1 MSVISFRRR
10 PKHQPKH
17 ALFAEP
23 EQSLPEMLA
32 ELAPDLEPL
41 PRGEAVIPEG
51 ATPAEDFP
59 AESPPGSFT
68 PEAQSQI
75 RESLFRGIAAQHG
88 AHPFDVDAPKTPQER
103 ANPDWR
109 QRQPVHSRGTRHT
122 VPFRPEF
129 AEEGARPRP
138 YAPRNMPRPWLVPD
152 TWRRRAHPLTQ
163 QGHDLTGF
171 VQEHMSTV
179 TYPGPRA
186 LPSEVAAFFRR
197 VSTITGTR
205 SSFEQAP
212 RCVAW
217 APAIGGPVSVA
228 ATGPQ
233 RRLTEPTF
241 TPHARR
247 AA

>member
-1 MSVISFRRR
+1 MSAHSHRGKRASWRSRRR
-10 PKHQPKH
+10 ETRN
-17 ALFAEP
+17 LFAVTGDEKT
-23 EQSLPEMLA
+23 LPEALA
-32 ELAPDLEPL
+32 ELAPDPEPV
-41 PRGEAVIPEG
+41 PHGDAVIPEG

-59 AESPPGSFT
+59 GDGSRTMRRPSPRQGP
-68 PEAQSQI
+68 AQP
-75 RESLFRGIAAQHG
+75 LPRGV
-88 AHPFDVDAPKTPQER
+88 HPFVAGALNAPRKP
-103 ANPDWR
+103 
-109 QRQPVHSRGTRHT
+109 GTRHT

-129 AEEGARPRP
+129 ADEGVLPRP
-138 YAPRNMPRPWLVPD
+138 YAPRNMPRPWLATD
-152 TWRRRAHPLTQ
+152 TWRRRSHPLTQ

-171 VQEHMSTV
+171 VREHMSAV
-179 TYPGPRA
+179 AYPGPRA

-197 VSTITGTR
+197 ISTITGTR

-217 APAIGGPVSVA
+217 APAIGAPVSAV

-241 TPHARR
+241 TPHAGR